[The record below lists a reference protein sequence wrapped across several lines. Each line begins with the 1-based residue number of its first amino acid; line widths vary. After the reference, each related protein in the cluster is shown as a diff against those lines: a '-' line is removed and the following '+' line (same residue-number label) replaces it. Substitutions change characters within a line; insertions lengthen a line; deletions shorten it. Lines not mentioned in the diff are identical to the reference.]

1 VLLFIVA
8 MILPD
13 IIAMPRGMM
22 LDWMS
27 VLLRV
32 TLYILVLACGWYIYR
47 LLVWLKGAPREVVT
61 TAS

>member
-1 VLLFIVA
+1 MA

-32 TLYILVLACGWYIYR
+32 ALYILVLACGWYVYR
-47 LLVWLKGAPREVVT
+47 LFVWLKGAPREVVA